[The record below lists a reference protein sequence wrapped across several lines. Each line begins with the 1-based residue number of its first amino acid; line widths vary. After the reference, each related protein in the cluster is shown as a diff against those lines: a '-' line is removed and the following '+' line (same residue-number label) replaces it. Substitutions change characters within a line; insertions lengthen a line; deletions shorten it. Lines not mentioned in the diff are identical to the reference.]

1 MTARVRKDPA
11 SVYANVGV
19 HAGVAIALVADP
31 DDDADGA
38 FIHIGDD
45 GPDVIMDFADADS
58 LELLSQVAAE
68 GARVVRQREA
78 KRRAAGRNAAVL
90 AERPVAAEVA

>member
-1 MTARVRKDPA
+1 VTARVRKDPA

-31 DDDADGA
+31 DDGDGA

-68 GARVVRQREA
+68 GARVIRQREA

-90 AERPVAAEVA
+90 IGRPLVGEVA